1 MDALRF
7 VPFSSAPK
15 VAFWQAVA
23 ERKLRDWRLDDAP
36 RPTRG
41 FYWAGGGARVVLDAA
56 SLRDGAAPPGATAL
70 AGRVTVVNTL
80 EAFRRVDKAAL
91 LRRAGDALAAAVDD
105 GAALA
110 DPARLA
116 PFEVV
121 AFADLKRHAYVYWF
135 AFPALVLRPAAAAT
149 RGAPAPLDDA
159 RRGRR
164 ARAAR
169 GGGRTGRTARVRVD
183 RRVARRCARRPA
195 ATCSACST
203 PRRPARRAG
212 PRGTSCGSSRGGS
225 RSGAR
230 SASRCSAAA
239 AGASSARVAGGAA
252 ADVAVVGWEANA
264 SGRMAPRS
272 ADLAPLADP
281 GALATAAAALNL
293 ELMRWRLL
301 PGLDVEKLA
310 ATRVL
315 LLGAGTLGCAVAR
328 SLVAWGVTRVTL
340 VDGGTV
346 AYSNPARQWLYTVDD
361 AKAQAPKA
369 AAAAAALRRIAPGSA
384 AAPAAFVGKKLTIA
398 MRGHALP
405 AAGTPAGDAADA
417 EVHALDAL
425 VADADCVFLLTDT
438 RESRWL
444 PTVVAAARGTLLVN
458 VALGLDTFVVQRHGH
473 GGNGLGCYFCGD
485 VAAPTNSTRDRT
497 LDQQCTVSRPG
508 LAPAAAAL
516 AVELLVALLH
526 HPREGAAPADPATPP
541 GAPLPGN
548 RPLGLVPHSIRG
560 FLTHYAT
567 VLPTTPAFDRCA
579 ACRRRRRGVP
589 RRGVALVC
597 DVGADGLLERL
608 SGLADLGSRRRRGV
622 GRADSA
628 GWDLRQ

>member
-36 RPTRG
+36 RPARG

-121 AFADLKRHAYVYWF
+121 AFADLKRHAR
-135 AFPALVLRPAAAAT
+135 ATGSRSPRSCCDRRRPRRAARRRRSTTRSARPPRALLAAAAEP
-149 RGAPAPLDDA
+149 GAPLAFA
-159 RRGRR
+159 WTGASR
-164 ARAAR
+164 AAAR
-169 GGGRTGRTARVRVD
+169 GGRR
-183 RRVARRCARRPA
+183 RRVLRAR
-195 ATCSACST
+195 
-203 PRRPARRAG
+203 PRGGRRAG
-212 PRGTSCGSSRGGS
+212 LARGNLLWLLARRFPERRAFRIALLRGRGG
-225 RSGAR
+225 
-230 SASRCSAAA
+230 CVVE
-239 AGASSARVAGGAA
+239 ARVAGGAA
-252 ADVAVVGWEANA
+252 ADVAVVGWEASA

-369 AAAAAALRRIAPGSA
+369 AAAAAALRRIAPGAA

-398 MRGHALP
+398 MPGHALP

-579 ACRRRRRGVP
+579 ACAPAVVAAYRD
-589 RRGVALVC
+589 RGVALVR
-597 DVGADGLLERL
+597 DVGADPGLLERL
-608 SGLADLGSRRRRGV
+608 SGLADLKGAVDGAAWAE
-622 GRADSA
+622 ADEF
-628 GWDLRQ
+628 

>member
-1 MDALRF
+1 MLI
-7 VPFSSAPK
+7 
-15 VAFWQAVA
+15 
-23 ERKLRDWRLDDAP
+23 
-36 RPTRG
+36 
-41 FYWAGGGARVVLDAA
+41 
-56 SLRDGAAPPGATAL
+56 
-70 AGRVTVVNTL
+70 
-80 EAFRRVDKAAL
+80 
-91 LRRAGDALAAAVDD
+91 GDALGRAMVGLLGGKAEPLPQVPRPQRAAHAQAPEPTEEEKRVAQQALKPILLDGIAAAYM
-105 GAALA
+105 ANPRYQTTLQQ
-110 DPARLA
+110 
-116 PFEVV
+116 EV
-121 AFADLKRHAYVYWF
+121 
-135 AFPALVLRPAAAAT
+135 
-149 RGAPAPLDDA
+149 RGE
-159 RRGRR
+159 RRGR
-164 ARAAR
+164 
-169 GGGRTGRTARVRVD
+169 
-183 RRVARRCARRPA
+183 
-195 ATCSACST
+195 
-203 PRRPARRAG
+203 
-212 PRGTSCGSSRGGS
+212 
-225 RSGAR
+225 
-230 SASRCSAAA
+230 
-239 AGASSARVAGGAA
+239 
-252 ADVAVVGWEANA
+252 ANQFL
-264 SGRMAPRS
+264 R
-272 ADLAPLADP
+272 
-281 GALATAAAALNL
+281 GALPGHACEAQLVHTG
-293 ELMRWRLL
+293 ELL
-301 PGLDVEKLA
+301 VIEKLA

-398 MRGHALP
+398 MPGHALP

-579 ACRRRRRGVP
+579 ACAPAVVAAYRD
-589 RRGVALVC
+589 RGVALVR
-597 DVGADGLLERL
+597 DVGADPGLLERL
-608 SGLADLGSRRRRGV
+608 SGLADLKGAVDGAAWAE
-622 GRADSA
+622 ADEF
-628 GWDLRQ
+628 

>member
-36 RPTRG
+36 RPARG

-159 RRGRR
+159 LGAAA
-164 ARAAR
+164 ARALLAAAAEP
-169 GGGRTGRTARVRVD
+169 GAPLAFAWTG
-183 RRVARRCARRPA
+183 
-195 ATCSACST
+195 
-203 PRRPARRAG
+203 
-212 PRGTSCGSSRGGS
+212 
-225 RSGAR
+225 
-230 SASRCSAAA
+230 ASRAPLREAAGGDVFCVLDPAA
-239 AGASSARVAGGAA
+239 AGAPGWPARNLLWLLARRFPERRAFRIALLRGRGGCVVEARVAGGAA

-346 AYSNPARQWLYTVDD
+346 ACSNPARQGLYTVDD

-398 MRGHALP
+398 MPGHALP

-579 ACRRRRRGVP
+579 ACAPAVVAAYRD
-589 RRGVALVC
+589 RGVALVR
-597 DVGADGLLERL
+597 DVGADPGLLERL
-608 SGLADLGSRRRRGV
+608 SGLADLKGAVDGAAWAE
-622 GRADSA
+622 ADEF
-628 GWDLRQ
+628 